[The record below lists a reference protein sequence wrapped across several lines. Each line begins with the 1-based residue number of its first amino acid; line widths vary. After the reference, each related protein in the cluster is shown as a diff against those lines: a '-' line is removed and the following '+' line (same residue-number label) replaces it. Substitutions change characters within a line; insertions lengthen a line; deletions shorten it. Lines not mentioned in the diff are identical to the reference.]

1 MGFDKKSVLVG
12 AALATAVLI
21 VAFGIYLVA
30 FSGGPSRDGPAPS
43 TPNGQGA
50 KGSSVNTPPGAPG
63 DFLAALSV
71 ELSAQEFQK
80 FKVEPAREHDF
91 KIQREAVGNTDFNR
105 EMSVDVFA
113 PFPGKI
119 ITLSASAG
127 DDVQKGAMLF
137 TIDSPDLVQAEST
150 LISAAGTL
158 SFTTRALE
166 RAKQL
171 YEVQGVAQKDVDQ
184 AVTEQQ
190 AAEGALRAA
199 RDAARI
205 FGKTDAEM
213 DRIVAERKVDSVL
226 AVHSPITGR
235 VTARNAAPG
244 LFVQPG
250 NAPAP
255 YTVSDISTL
264 WMLANVAET
273 DFPVLHLGQE
283 VAVDVKAYPGRLFH
297 GKIVN
302 IGASVDPNTR
312 RPLVILALAVLVAG
326 GLAAFSKLNIEA
338 YPNPAPVILEITAQ
352 APGLSAEEM
361 ERYYTIPMEIGLAT
375 TPGVDVIRSTSFYGL
390 SFVRVA
396 FNYGVD
402 YYLAYTQA
410 AINLQQRVSLPNNV
424 QATIQ
429 GSSLV
434 GEIFRY
440 QLVGPHFGLTNL
452 RTLQ

>member
-1 MGFDKKSVLVG
+1 MGFDKKSALVG

-30 FSGGPSRDGPAPS
+30 FSGGPLGEAPAPS
-43 TPNGQGA
+43 SSNGQGA
-50 KGSSVNTPPGAPG
+50 KGSSVKTLPRAPS
-63 DFLAALSV
+63 DSLAALSV
-71 ELSAQEFQK
+71 ELSPQEFQK
-80 FKVEPAREHDF
+80 FKVEPAKEHDF

-119 ITLSASAG
+119 IALFAKAG

-158 SFTTRALE
+158 NFTTRALE

-171 YEVQGVAQKDVDQ
+171 YEVQGVAQRDLDQ
-184 AVTEQQ
+184 ATTEQQ

-199 RDAARI
+199 RDAVRI
-205 FGKTDAEM
+205 FGKADAEM

-235 VTARNAAPG
+235 VTARSAAPG
-244 LFVQPG
+244 QFVQPG
-250 NAPAP
+250 NAPVP
-255 YTVSDISTL
+255 YTVSDVSTM

-273 DFPVLHLGQE
+273 DFPLLQLGQE

-312 RPLVILALAVLVAG
+312 RLLVRSEVRDPKHELRPGMFATFLIHTGRGMRSTAVPFAGVVREGAGTMAVWVTTDRKRLVRRTVKVGLQQDGLHQILEGLKPGELVATDG
-326 GLAAFSKLNIEA
+326 ALFLNNALTAAS
-338 YPNPAPVILEITAQ
+338 
-352 APGLSAEEM
+352 
-361 ERYYTIPMEIGLAT
+361 R
-375 TPGVDVIRSTSFYGL
+375 
-390 SFVRVA
+390 
-396 FNYGVD
+396 
-402 YYLAYTQA
+402 
-410 AINLQQRVSLPNNV
+410 
-424 QATIQ
+424 
-429 GSSLV
+429 
-434 GEIFRY
+434 
-440 QLVGPHFGLTNL
+440 
-452 RTLQ
+452 

>member
-1 MGFDKKSVLVG
+1 MGIDKKSALAG
-12 AALATAVLI
+12 AALATAVLV
-21 VAFGIYLVA
+21 VAFGAYLVG
-30 FSGGPSRDGPAPS
+30 FSSGPLRDAPAPS

-50 KGSSVNTPPGAPG
+50 KGSSVKTLSRAPG
-63 DFLAALSV
+63 DSLAALSV

-80 FKVEPAREHDF
+80 FKVEPAREHEF
-91 KIQREAVGNTDFNR
+91 KIQREAVGTIDFNR

-119 ITLSASAG
+119 ITLFARAG
-127 DDVQKGAMLF
+127 DDVQKGATLF
-137 TIDSPDLVQAEST
+137 TIDSPDLLQAEST
-150 LISAAGTL
+150 LVSAGGTL
-158 SFTTRALE
+158 NLTTRALE

-184 AVTEQQ
+184 AITEQQ
-190 AAEGALRAA
+190 AAEGALKAA

-205 FGKTDAEM
+205 FGKADAEI

-255 YTVSDISTL
+255 YTVSDISTM

-273 DFPVLHLGQE
+273 DFPILQLGQE
-283 VAVDVKAYPGRLFH
+283 LAVDVKAYPGRLFH

-312 RPLVILALAVLVAG
+312 RLLVRSEVRDPKHELRPGMFATFLIHTGRAMRSTAVPLAGVVRESAGTMTVWVTTDRKRLVRRTVRVGLQQDGLHQILEGLKPGELVATDG
-326 GLAAFSKLNIEA
+326 ALFLNNALTAAS
-338 YPNPAPVILEITAQ
+338 
-352 APGLSAEEM
+352 
-361 ERYYTIPMEIGLAT
+361 R
-375 TPGVDVIRSTSFYGL
+375 
-390 SFVRVA
+390 
-396 FNYGVD
+396 
-402 YYLAYTQA
+402 
-410 AINLQQRVSLPNNV
+410 
-424 QATIQ
+424 
-429 GSSLV
+429 
-434 GEIFRY
+434 
-440 QLVGPHFGLTNL
+440 
-452 RTLQ
+452 